1 MDTEKKPTHQGQPI
15 QVEIGEKESEG
26 IYSNFVLIAH
36 SASEFIIDFARILP
50 GLPKA
55 KVFSRI
61 VMTPQHA
68 QLLHNA
74 LAENIKKYEGRFG
87 KIKVQGK
94 DQVAKNLGF

>member
-1 MDTEKKPTHQGQPI
+1 MQEEQKGQPV

-26 IYSNFVLIAH
+26 VYSNFVLIAH

-68 QLLHNA
+68 RLLLNA
-74 LAENIKKYEGRFG
+74 LEDNIKKFEDRFG
-87 KIKVQGK
+87 KIKIMGK
-94 DQVAKNLGF
+94 EEQTKGLGFW